1 MTEVAENAT
10 VDGRY
15 RILGR
20 IGSGGM
26 ADVYLAEDSHLGR
39 EVALK
44 VLHRRFAQ
52 DAEFVE
58 RFRRE
63 ARSAAGLQ
71 HPNVVG
77 VYDRGDHEGT
87 YYIAMELLRG
97 RTLKDVVTQEAPLDQ
112 MRTIDLGVSI
122 LQAAAFAHRHGVIH
136 RDFKPHNVIVD
147 DEGVPKVTDFGI
159 ARAGA
164 SEMTETGSVMGTAQ
178 YLSPEQAQGHSV
190 TASSDIYSIG
200 IMLYEMLT
208 GRLPFGGDSA
218 VSIAL
223 KHLSEPPPSMSGEG
237 LTIEPNLEAVVMG
250 ALAKDPAARWA
261 SADDFVAALEAC
273 RPYVEAQAAGAT
285 GAGGAG
291 NTAAFAAVPV
301 VVPEGPTVVTE
312 DAKAEDERR
321 RRWPMFA
328 LALLVLALIG
338 LMIFVFTRPEEVDVP
353 RVVGQQL
360 TDARE
365 RLDRAGFEQVEVER
379 ERSLAPLDRVL
390 RQDPDPGEA
399 APRDEPVL
407 LIVSGGPGEVR
418 VPDVTNLPEERARK
432 DLNEA
437 GLKVDTDV
445 EASNTV
451 KEGFVIRTSPA
462 ATIAVD
468 GGSRVRMFVSSG
480 PERVSVPDVVGLTRE
495 AAETRITR
503 EGLDVRVEM
512 QQSDQPENEVI
523 AQSPGAGERLDRGDD
538 VTITVA
544 VAPEEP
550 EQVAVPD
557 VTGLTRAEALRT
569 LRNAGLQGSVSERA
583 TDAPDEDGVVLRQ
596 SPGNGAEVDPGS
608 TVTLVVGRLEAPE
621 DPVDPEPVDPEPTVP
636 GEP

>member
-1 MTEVAENAT
+1 VTDVAENTT

-15 RILGR
+15 RILSR

-63 ARSAAGLQ
+63 ARAAAGLQ

-87 YYIAMELLRG
+87 YYIAMEYVRG
-97 RTLKDVVTQEAPLDQ
+97 RTLKDVVTREAPLDQ
-112 MRTIDLGVSI
+112 MRTIDLGVSV
-122 LQAAAFAHRHGVIH
+122 LGAAAFAHRHGVIH

-147 DEGVPKVTDFGI
+147 EEGVPKVTDFGI

-164 SEMTETGSVMGTAQ
+164 SEMTEAGSIMGTAQ

-190 TASSDIYSIG
+190 TAASDVYSIG

-208 GRLPFGGDSA
+208 GRLPFSGDSA

-223 KHLSEPPPSMSGEG
+223 KHLSEPPPPMSGEG

-250 ALAKDPAARWA
+250 ALAKEPAARWA
-261 SADDFVAALEAC
+261 SAEDFGAALEAC
-273 RPYVEAQAAGAT
+273 RPYVEAQAT
-285 GAGGAG
+285 GGDGVG

-301 VVPEGPTVVTE
+301 VVADGPVAGLDDLE
-312 DAKAEDERR
+312 AEERR
-321 RRWPMFA
+321 RRWPIFT
-328 LALLVLALIG
+328 LGLLILVLIG
-338 LMIFVFTRPEEVDVP
+338 LMVFAFTRPEEVDVP

-365 RLDRAGFEQVEVER
+365 RLDRAGFEQVEVQR

-399 APRDEPVL
+399 APQDEPVV
-407 LIVSGGPGEVR
+407 LIVSGGPGKVR
-418 VPDVTNLPEERARK
+418 VPSVKNQPQERAIK
-432 DLNEA
+432 DLDKA
-437 GLKVDTDV
+437 GLKVTADPQSSD
-445 EASNTV
+445 TV
-451 KEGFVIRTSPA
+451 KEGFAIGTSPVA
-462 ATIAVD
+462 GTEVD
-468 GGSRVRMFVSSG
+468 RASRVRLFVSSG
-480 PERVSVPDVVGLTRE
+480 PERISVPDVVGLTRE

-503 EGLDVRVEM
+503 EGLDVRVETEE
-512 QQSDQPENEVI
+512 SDETENEVI
-523 AQSPGAGERLDRGDD
+523 AQSPGAGDKLERGDD

-544 VAPEEP
+544 IEP
-550 EQVAVPD
+550 EQATVPD
-557 VTGLTRAEALRT
+557 VTGLTRSEALRM
-569 LRNAGLQGSVSERA
+569 LRGAGLQGSVSERA
-583 TDAPDEDGVVLRQ
+583 TDTPDEDGVVIEQ
-596 SPGNGAEVDPGS
+596 SPGNGADVDRGS
-608 TVTLVVGRLEAPE
+608 TVTLIVGRLEAPA
-621 DPVDPEPVDPEPTVP
+621 DPVEPGPVEPGPGPVVP